1 MIVAFS
7 VGWICPFCY
16 SSCLTLISS
25 KIHVIAGDG
34 FAAHFGGHDRAFT
47 SWYSLIL
54 FCFCRVL
61 FLVPKIFIIVRFSFC
76 LSFLGVFWFFK
87 QHERGGRKSAVLI
100 HQPRNNYN
108 NKQQQQ
114 QQ

>member
-34 FAAHFGGHDRAFT
+34 FAIHFGGHDRAFT
-47 SWYSLIL
+47 SSG
-54 FCFCRVL
+54 
-61 FLVPKIFIIVRFSFC
+61 FL
-76 LSFLGVFWFFK
+76 
-87 QHERGGRKSAVLI
+87 
-100 HQPRNNYN
+100 
-108 NKQQQQ
+108 
-114 QQ
+114 